1 MLIKSSYPKFGIV
14 IHVGT
19 PRKKHQCIQP
29 ICSFTCNENKPMP
42 WQFWISG
49 LEYSHHRYVED
60 TVPHVWLF
68 FHVLLCT
75 HWYFKSISEYWTT
88 DSTYYL
94 SISPQNFVIWNFR
107 VHADELSIF
116 QKFSSIGN
124 YMYKWCNGSLWCKA
138 KPKHESLNRGS
149 ERSYRQH

>member
-68 FHVLLCT
+68 FPCFTMYTLVLQKYFWVLNHWFNILSVYITTTLCNLKIQSTCRWTLNISVIFFNRQLHVQMVQWVT
-75 HWYFKSISEYWTT
+75 
-88 DSTYYL
+88 
-94 SISPQNFVIWNFR
+94 V
-107 VHADELSIF
+107 
-116 QKFSSIGN
+116 
-124 YMYKWCNGSLWCKA
+124 M
-138 KPKHESLNRGS
+138 
-149 ERSYRQH
+149 

>member
-1 MLIKSSYPKFGIV
+1 MLIKSTYPKFGIV

-68 FHVLLCT
+68 FPCFTMYTLVLQKYFWVLNHWFNILSVYITTKLCNLKLQSTCRWTLNISVIFFNRQLHVQMVQWVT
-75 HWYFKSISEYWTT
+75 
-88 DSTYYL
+88 
-94 SISPQNFVIWNFR
+94 V
-107 VHADELSIF
+107 
-116 QKFSSIGN
+116 
-124 YMYKWCNGSLWCKA
+124 M
-138 KPKHESLNRGS
+138 
-149 ERSYRQH
+149 